1 MTGDYRKARNV
12 RSLVAQRRR
21 AISAFSGTV
30 ELEIE
35 MVLTRELRADSESR
49 QHVGEEVE
57 MIRSR
62 SEELGNVELFDGHRP
77 ITRSMTQRALQ

>member
-1 MTGDYRKARNV
+1 MYGV
-12 RSLVAQRRR
+12 WSAQRRR

-35 MVLTRELRADSESR
+35 MVLTSELRADSQSR

-62 SEELGNVELFDGHRP
+62 SEEFGEC
-77 ITRSMTQRALQ
+77 